1 MTACARV
8 RISALPEN
16 EAGALAPLA
25 LRDVDGAAAWYGA
38 EGGLALEL
46 AFTKALESAVTTLM
60 RNPAAGSSR
69 HAVVLKL
76 PQIHVWPLKR
86 FPICCST
93 TSAQPTSSSGV
104 SCTCNAIFLRG

>member
-1 MTACARV
+1 MKPARW
-8 RISALPEN
+8 R
-16 EAGALAPLA
+16 PLA
-25 LRDVDGAAAWYGA
+25 LRDVDEAAAWYGA

-76 PQIHVWPLKR
+76 PQIRVRPLKR
-86 FPICCST
+86 FPHLLFYNERATDIVIWRVLHMQRDIPAWM
-93 TSAQPTSSSGV
+93 SAHP
-104 SCTCNAIFLRG
+104 